1 MRRCS
6 SHLSVWPIAI
16 TEMKIRPTMA
26 MAMTILL
33 PSSSAG
39 MISNSSLSI
48 VLDSKRKRSRT
59 KIAFLRELDDVAG
72 AATVRAFLIAD
83 IRGYTSFTRERGYE
97 EAARLTARFAE
108 LTREVVGAGGGRTV
122 ELRGDEALCVFDS
135 PRQAL
140 RASVA
145 LQQRFADAIREDP
158 ALPMR
163 VGSGSRRAK
172 RLRQRTASAAAL

>member
-1 MRRCS
+1 
-6 SHLSVWPIAI
+6 
-16 TEMKIRPTMA
+16 
-26 MAMTILL
+26 
-33 PSSSAG
+33 
-39 MISNSSLSI
+39 MISNIEQPGISAGLQKKKAAHT
-48 VLDSKRKRSRT
+48 VLRIR
-59 KIAFLRELDDVAG
+59 FLRELDDVAG

-83 IRGYTSFTRERGYE
+83 IRGYTSFTRERGDE

-145 LQQRFADAIREDP
+145 LQQRFADAIREESRG
-158 ALPMR
+158 LPMR
-163 VGSGSRRAK
+163 VSIGLGRAK